1 MSGREPSFADLSDAI
16 DFIARALDVG
26 EHGALADAC
35 VTRELDAPG
44 LPTRREY
51 RLRAIELL
59 AGVHREK
66 PLRSLYAGRAFPPQE
81 SRFKLGGHARELGHL
96 HVDFVREGR
105 SWQLENI
112 WLCR

>member
-1 MSGREPSFADLSDAI
+1 MTKGTPAFADLSDAI
-16 DFIARALDVG
+16 DFIAHALDVG

-35 VTRELDAPG
+35 VTRELDTPG

-51 RLRAIELL
+51 RVRAIELL

-81 SRFKLGGHARELGHL
+81 SRFKLGEHARELGHL
-96 HVDFVREGR
+96 HVDFVREGPG
-105 SWQLENI
+105 WQLENI

>member
-1 MSGREPSFADLSDAI
+1 MTGPAPSFTELSSAI
-16 DFIARALDVG
+16 DFIARALETG

-66 PLRSLYAGRAFPPQE
+66 PLRSLYA
-81 SRFKLGGHARELGHL
+81 
-96 HVDFVREGR
+96 
-105 SWQLENI
+105 
-112 WLCR
+112 

>member
-1 MSGREPSFADLSDAI
+1 VRRSPSFTELSDAV
-16 DFIARALDVG
+16 DFIARALEVG
-26 EHGALADAC
+26 DHGPLAEAC
-35 VTRELDAPG
+35 VTREVDAPG

-59 AGVHREK
+59 LGVHREK
-66 PLRSLYAGRAFPPQE
+66 PLRALYAGRAFPPQG

-96 HVDFVREGR
+96 HVDFVREGPG
-105 SWQLENI
+105 WQLENI

>member
-1 MSGREPSFADLSDAI
+1 MSGPPPSFTEPPSAV
-16 DFIARALDVG
+16 DFIALALDTG

-35 VTRELDAPG
+35 VTREVDAPG

-59 AGVHREK
+59 AGVHQEK

-81 SRFKLGGHARELGHL
+81 SRFLAWRT
-96 HVDFVREGR
+96 RP
-105 SWQLENI
+105 
-112 WLCR
+112 

>member
-1 MSGREPSFADLSDAI
+1 MTTPEPSFTELSAAI
-16 DFIARALDVG
+16 DFIAHALDVG
-26 EHGALADAC
+26 EHGVLADAC

-44 LPTRREY
+44 LPARRAY

-66 PLRSLYAGRAFPPQE
+66 SLRSLYAGRAFPPQE

-96 HVDFVREGR
+96 HVDFVRESTG
-105 SWQLENI
+105 WKLENI

>member
-1 MSGREPSFADLSDAI
+1 MSPSFTKLSDAV
-16 DFIARALDVG
+16 DFIAHALDVG

-35 VTRELDAPG
+35 GTREQDAPD
-44 LPTRREY
+44 LPTRRES

-66 PLRSLYAGRAFPPQE
+66 PLRSLYAGRAFPARE
-81 SRFKLGGHARELGHL
+81 SRLKLGGHARELEHL
-96 HVDFVREGR
+96 HVDFVRVGPD
-105 SWQLENI
+105 WQLENI